1 MIRLATLEDL
11 PVLQDIERAAGEPFR
26 ALGMAA
32 IADDDPPSIADL
44 TAFQRAG
51 RAWVWETG
59 DGPVAYLLAEIVD
72 GHGHIEQ
79 VSVHP
84 DHARRGLG
92 RRLIEH
98 AAEWASREG
107 LAGLTLTTYAEV
119 PWNAPYYARLG
130 FATLDEES
138 LTDGLRTVRDH
149 EIARGLDAWP
159 RVTMRR

>member
-1 MIRLATLEDL
+1 MIRLAVVEDL

-32 IADDDPPSIADL
+32 IADDDPPSLADL
-44 TAFQRAG
+44 AAYQNDG
-51 RAWVWETG
+51 RAWVCDDG
-59 DGPVAYLLAEIVD
+59 GGPVAYLLAEVVD

-84 DHARRGLG
+84 DHARQGLG

-98 AAEWASREG
+98 AADWAARKG

-119 PWNAPYYARLG
+119 PWNAPYYSRLG
-130 FATLDEES
+130 FVTLGEQD
-138 LTDGLRTVRDH
+138 LTEGLRAIRAQ
-149 EIARGLDAWP
+149 EIARGLNAWP

>member
-1 MIRLATLEDL
+1 MIRPATTEDL
-11 PVLQDIERAAGEPFR
+11 PALQDIESAAGEPFR
-26 ALGMAA
+26 ALGMEA

-44 TAFQRAG
+44 AAYQCAG
-51 RAWVWETG
+51 RAWVFDD
-59 DGPVAYLLAEIVD
+59 DGPVAYLLADVVD

-98 AAEWASREG
+98 AAAWAAREG

-130 FATLDEES
+130 FVTLGEDE
-138 LTDGLRTVRDH
+138 LTEGLRAIRAH
-149 EIARGLDAWP
+149 EIARGLDGWP

>member
-1 MIRLATLEDL
+1 MIRLATPEDL
-11 PVLQDIERAAGEPFR
+11 PALQDIERAAGEPFR

-44 TAFQRAG
+44 TAFQCDG
-51 RAWVWETG
+51 RAWVWDAG
-59 DGPVAYLLAEIVD
+59 DGPVAYLLAEVVD

-92 RRLIEH
+92 RRLIEN

-107 LAGLTLTTYAEV
+107 FAGLTLTTYAEV

-138 LTDGLRTVRDH
+138 LTEGLRAVRAH